1 MDGYLAALAAKDPS
15 AAPVAAN
22 VVFTENNVVLP
33 LGEGL
38 WRTID
43 KVRPGEM
50 RAADPQT
57 GYAAYF
63 GTVQELGNPAFYTML
78 IKVEHRAITEV
89 QSIVVRRPDA
99 PKPFGNPDNP
109 HAEEWSQILPEGE
122 RKPRERLQHIADGYF
137 STVEVNDGQIFTHF
151 AGDCGRL
158 ENGILTT
165 GGGRGIGAVATTTGC
180 EAQLKMGI
188 YRINKR
194 IRERRYRLIDE
205 ERGIVVATGF
215 FDHANWFDRYQLTDG
230 SFMNTAL
237 KWPNSISLIE
247 AFRIRNGRSSAW
259 KPPSPTFP
267 TPCTT
272 PSTDPRRTCRRWIPR
287 RAALRATRPAS
298 LVWPRHI

>member
-1 MDGYLAALAAKDPS
+1 MVAAFLLGLPLARPAFAQAPGMESAVIDRSCGRECLFGFVDGYLAALAAKDPS

-109 HAEEWSQILPEGE
+109 HAEEWSQILPEE
-122 RKPRERLQHIADGYF
+122 
-137 STVEVNDGQIFTHF
+137 
-151 AGDCGRL
+151 
-158 ENGILTT
+158 
-165 GGGRGIGAVATTTGC
+165 GA
-180 EAQLKMGI
+180 E
-188 YRINKR
+188 
-194 IRERRYRLIDE
+194 
-205 ERGIVVATGF
+205 
-215 FDHANWFDRYQLTDG
+215 
-230 SFMNTAL
+230 TA
-237 KWPNSISLIE
+237 
-247 AFRIRNGRSSAW
+247 
-259 KPPSPTFP
+259 
-267 TPCTT
+267 
-272 PSTDPRRTCRRWIPR
+272 
-287 RAALRATRPAS
+287 
-298 LVWPRHI
+298 